1 MDGPDKRILQGH
13 LNISPTETDVVG
25 ISVDMIRSNALR
37 TSVPNDHVIELTGR
51 DVFQTL
57 PPNQSI
63 AIVGGSRWRSW
74 YGPFLAMA
82 KAGTSLDPPYYQDI
96 SLVDYRDVVDYMS
109 WFRDGI
115 GSATDGIGANTHFA
129 RNVVLPNETGKL
141 KGVRVNAY
149 GDRYVCN
156 RPLFEPVNVPCR
168 HPLFS
173 EADDPSPIT
182 EHLGSAAPKLYAETY
197 SPNPFWK
204 SNLAL
209 PDRFNNPVY
218 DTLYL
223 HLEPDSQHWGRC
235 PEWRK
240 NVKGSILLVDRR
252 RKDLT
257 VDTVNQLVLF
267 AQDWLLPRLHRCGD
281 DIASRNAL
289 LNLLTID
296 EFNKYTE
303 GAADKDKEMGGV

>member
-1 MDGPDKRILQGH
+1 MNGYDKPILQGH
-13 LNISPTETDVVG
+13 LNISPTETNVVG
-25 ISVDMIRSNALR
+25 ISVDMIYGNALR
-37 TSVPNDHVIELTGR
+37 TSVPNDHAIELTGR

-57 PPNQSI
+57 PSNQSI

-82 KAGTSLDPPYYQDI
+82 KTGASPDPPHYQHI

-129 RNVVLPNETGKL
+129 HNVVLPTETGKL

-156 RPLFEPVNVPCR
+156 RPLFEPVNVPRR

-182 EHLGSAAPKLYAETY
+182 KHLGSAVPELCAETY
-197 SPNPFWK
+197 SPDPFWK

-218 DTLYL
+218 DALYL
-223 HLEPDSQHWGRC
+223 HLEPDSQDWGRR

-252 RKDLT
+252 LKDLAI
-257 VDTVNQLVLF
+257 DTVNRLVLF
-267 AQDWLLPRLHRCGD
+267 AREWLLPRLYECGD
-281 DIASRNAL
+281 DITSRNAL
-289 LNLLTID
+289 LNLLTMD
-296 EFNKYTE
+296 EFTKYTE
-303 GAADKDKEMGGV
+303 GAVDVLL